1 MDPGLDLLL
10 LPGVEVV
17 DDPAE
22 EVKEGRGDRGVRS
35 ENESQNTFLFK
46 SSFSSRKIN
55 EETLEWTLFCPLI
68 NILSQSICT
77 GCFLK
82 CLTKCLTS

>member
-22 EVKEGRGDRGVRS
+22 EVKEGRGDRGARS
-35 ENESQNTFLFK
+35 GNESQNTFIQK
-46 SSFSSRKIN
+46 
-55 EETLEWTLFCPLI
+55 
-68 NILSQSICT
+68 
-77 GCFLK
+77 
-82 CLTKCLTS
+82 